1 MDEWDKKNNSAEPD
15 GANTS
20 GPDTGWTD
28 GTTDIHIENGTDQ
41 TPPYTQYN
49 PHQGPYGAGG
59 YYQQSGSSQNQQG
72 QQPYQSPYRYN
83 QAPAGGGNQDGGGPK
98 KKKKT
103 GLIVLIVILCIA
115 LVAAGIGIAIGLTRD
130 NGSGSGN
137 NSGNP
142 NGPTLSIEATPDSQ
156 STTNEK
162 GELTAEEVAKK
173 VKPSIVGVI
182 VSETTQNN
190 LMGQSQSESGE
201 GTGIIMGEDDSGA
214 YTYIITCAHVIS
226 GNNIKA
232 TVQLE
237 DGTTYDADV
246 VGYDGRSDVGV
257 LRIKASGLQAA
268 TFGDSAKLAVGQQV
282 FAIGNPLG
290 TEFFGTLTGGFV
302 SAIDRPISS
311 EIGYPMKCIQHDA
324 AINPGNSGGAL
335 VNMYGQ
341 VIGINSSKIAEGYEG
356 IGFAIPINS
365 AKEIVDKLIANGYV
379 PGRPKLGVTYY
390 AASQQSSYRMI
401 VQLKD
406 LPAGTL
412 VIKSISSDSDLAN
425 TDAKAGDMII
435 AVNGKNLDSSNTLLE
450 LIEESKVGDT
460 LTLTL
465 CRIDNNYKTT
475 KFDVKVKLVEDKGS
489 SSDHTTES
497 TTTNTYFNPFG
508 F

>member
-1 MDEWDKKNNSAEPD
+1 MDEWDKTNN
-15 GANTS
+15 GANQGGADGS
-20 GPDTGWTD
+20 GPDSGRPDQTD
-28 GTTDIHIENGTDQ
+28 DIHIENDTQ
-41 TPPYTQYN
+41 QPPPYTQFN
-49 PHQGPYGAGG
+49 AYGAGG
-59 YYQQSGSSQNQQG
+59 YQQNNS
-72 QQPYQSPYRYN
+72 YQSPYQYN
-83 QAPAGGGNQDGGGPK
+83 QTPTGGQTGGDGPK
-98 KKKKT
+98 KPKKKT

-115 LVAAGIGIAIGLTRD
+115 LVAAGIGIAIGLTRGEGGTD
-130 NGSGSGN
+130 DVTNK
-137 NSGNP
+137 
-142 NGPTLSIEATPDSQ
+142 NGPTLAIENTPDSQ

-182 VSETTQNN
+182 VSETAQNN
-190 LMGQSQSESGE
+190 MMGQGQSESSGE
-201 GTGIIMGEDDSGA
+201 GTGIIMGEDKTGE

-237 DGTTYDADV
+237 DGTTYEATV
-246 VGYDGRSDVGV
+246 VGYDERSDVGV

-268 TFGDSAKLAVGQQV
+268 SFGDSSKLATGQQI

-290 TEFFGTLTGGFV
+290 TEFFGTLTGGYV

-365 AKEIVDKLIANGYV
+365 AKEIVDSLIANGYV

-401 VQLKD
+401 VQLKG

-412 VIKSISSDSDLAN
+412 VIKSISADSDLAN
-425 TDAKAGDMII
+425 SDAKAGDMII
-435 AVNGKNLDSSNTLLE
+435 AVNGKNLDNSNTLLE

-465 CRIDNNYKTT
+465 CRIDNNYQTT
-475 KFDVKVKLVEDKGS
+475 NFDVKVKLVEDKGS
-489 SSDHTTES
+489 TSSEKTTEN

>member
-1 MDEWDKKNNSAEPD
+1 MDEWDKATN
-15 GANTS
+15 GADQDKTNTS
-20 GPDTGWTD
+20 GPDAGRPD
-28 GTTDIHIENGTDQ
+28 SANDIHIENDTHQ
-41 TPPYTQYN
+41 TPPYTQYTSY
-49 PHQGPYGAGG
+49 QGSYGSNGG
-59 YYQQSGSSQNQQG
+59 YQQKP
-72 QQPYQSPYRYN
+72 PYQSPYQYN
-83 QAPAGGGNQDGGGPK
+83 QAPAGGGNQGGNGSK

-103 GLIVLIVILCIA
+103 GLIILIVILCIA
-115 LVAAGIGIAIGLTRD
+115 LIAAGIGIAIGLTRD
-130 NGSGSGN
+130 KNGDSDN
-137 NSGNP
+137 DVINK
-142 NGPTLSIEATPDSQ
+142 NGPTLSIEETPNSK

-162 GELTAEEVAKK
+162 GEMTAEEVAKK

-182 VSETTQNN
+182 VSQTTQN
-190 LMGQSQSESGE
+190 MIGQSQNESGE
-201 GTGIIMGEDDSGA
+201 GTGIIMGEDKTGE

-226 GNNIKA
+226 GNNVKA

-237 DGTTYDADV
+237 DGSSYDADV
-246 VGYDGRSDVGV
+246 VGYDERSDVGV

-268 TFGDSAKLAVGQQV
+268 SFGDSSKLAVGQQV

-401 VQLKD
+401 VQLKE

-425 TDAKAGDMII
+425 TDAKAGDMIT
-435 AVNGKNLDSSNTLLE
+435 AVNGKNLDNSNTLLE

-465 CRIDNNYKTT
+465 CRIDSNYKTT

-489 SSDHTTES
+489 TSSNES
-497 TTTNTYFNPFG
+497 TENATTNTYFNPFG

>member
-1 MDEWDKKNNSAEPD
+1 MDEWDNKNN
-15 GANTS
+15 GT
-20 GPDTGWTD
+20 GPDAEQTD
-28 GTTDIHIENGTDQ
+28 SANDTHIENNADQ
-41 TPPYTQYN
+41 MPPYTQ
-49 PHQGPYGAGG
+49 QAPYQSSFGAGG
-59 YYQQSGSSQNQQG
+59 YYQQGGPSQNQQG
-72 QQPYQSPYRYN
+72 QQPYQSPYQYN
-83 QAPAGGGNQDGGGPK
+83 QAPASGGGPDGSGPQK

-103 GLIVLIVILCIA
+103 GLIVLIVILCVA

-130 NGSGSGN
+130 DDGDSGN
-137 NSGNP
+137 KA
-142 NGPTLSIEATPDSQ
+142 E
-156 STTNEK
+156 
-162 GELTAEEVAKK
+162 TA
-173 VKPSIVGVI
+173 
-182 VSETTQNN
+182 QNN
-190 LMGQSQSESGE
+190 MMGQNQSESGE
-201 GTGIIMGEDDSGA
+201 GTGIIMGEDKTGK

-226 GNNIKA
+226 GNNVKA

-237 DGTTYDADV
+237 DGTSYDADV
-246 VGYDGRSDVGV
+246 VGYDERSDVGV

-268 TFGDSAKLAVGQQV
+268 TFGDSSKLAVGQQV

-401 VQLKD
+401 VQLTD

-412 VIKSISSDSDLAN
+412 VIKSIGSDSDLVN

-435 AVNGKNLDSSNTLLE
+435 AVNGKNLDNSNTLLE

-465 CRIDNNYKTT
+465 CRIDNNYKTS

-489 SSDHTTES
+489 SSSNEATES
-497 TTTNTYFNPFG
+497 STTNTYFNPFG